1 MFDTQSTS
9 FASSLTTA
17 LNSGSSRSASLLA
30 TLANSNGLS
39 SSLQQTSGFVRAS
52 ASRSLPLI
60 TQEEMNAAQTISLDP
75 GVSSFSGAVSDTT
88 QNVYYRFTLNATRS
102 ISLLLNDLTANAN
115 VDIYDNTGTYLQPVG
130 FLEDLVGHQ
139 PGTIMEAISQVM
151 ESGTYYIRVSEGE
164 SGANARYTLSL
175 FNTSAASDPIAR
187 MVEMHNFYRTQF
199 GLPALKLDDA
209 ITRAAQ
215 AHSQDLSDNN
225 LGSSHTGS
233 DGSEFWDRLKRAG
246 YDWAAGESVAA
257 GSSSPESAL
266 QGLMNDNHRL
276 SPISPDVTE
285 IGVGYVTNPQGQEVW
300 TINYGWRGFNFNFD
314 KTDPINVGSQLAAS
328 SDFGSIA
335 AGASTYRRDSIGTS
349 NRESVPSVLFKF
361 TLDTPTDTPTN
372 LSMSLSNLFLPANI
386 HLIQDSNNNGVFD
399 EGEEITVDRLTPEQP
414 LEISTGGVTQL
425 NMHGATFTA
434 SNLMPGTYYVDVR
447 LGEFNRDD
455 HSYSPFRLDLS
466 AIA

>member
-1 MFDTQSTS
+1 MVDTQSTS
-9 FASSLTTA
+9 FASSLTTD
-17 LNSGSSRSASLLA
+17 LNSGSSPTPSLLA
-30 TLANSNGLS
+30 TLANSDGLS
-39 SSLQQTSGFVRAS
+39 DSLLPTRVFARAS
-52 ASRSLPLI
+52 ALGSLPLI
-60 TQEEMNAAQTISLDP
+60 TEEEMNAAQTISLDP
-75 GVSSFSGAVSDTT
+75 GVSSLSGTVSDTT
-88 QNVYYRFTLNATRS
+88 QNVYYRFTLNETRS

-115 VDIYDNTGTYLQPVG
+115 VDIYDNTGTSFPTVRQP
-130 FLEDLVGHQ
+130 EDLVGHQ

-151 ESGTYYIRVSEGE
+151 DSGTYYIRVSEGE

-175 FNTSAASDPIAR
+175 FNTSAASDPGVR

-215 AHSQDLSDNN
+215 AHSQDLADHN
-225 LGSSHTGS
+225 LFGHTGS
-233 DGSEFWDRLKRAG
+233 DGSEFWDRLKREG
-246 YDWAAGESVAA
+246 YDWAAGESVS
-257 GSSSPESAL
+257 GGVSPESAL

-285 IGVGYVTNPQGQEVW
+285 MGVGYVNTPQGGGIW
-300 TINYGWRGFNFNFD
+300 TADYGSRGFKSNFD
-314 KTDPINVGSQLAAS
+314 KTDPINVGSQLVAS

-335 AGASTYRRDSIGTS
+335 AGASDYRRDSIGTS
-349 NRESVPSVLFKF
+349 NRESVPDVLFKF
-361 TLDTPTDTPTN
+361 TLETPTDTTTN
-372 LSMSLSNLFLPANI
+372 LSMSLSNLFLPANL

-399 EGEEITVDRLTPEQP
+399 EGEEITVNRLTPEQP

-434 SNLMPGTYYVDVR
+434 SNLTSGTYYVDVR

-455 HSYSPFRLDLS
+455 HSYTPFRLDLS
-466 AIA
+466 VIA